1 MMKLGKFIAGLGIGA
16 AVGMLFA
23 PKKGSELRDELKE
36 KGTKAYDSAKNMTKE
51 DVQALLDKSI
61 DEIKRAIDEFDMD
74 EFKETTGQ
82 KLAEVKAKLE
92 DLATTVQ
99 NSDEYAQFKD
109 SVKKVSNDIGDR
121 VEEIKT
127 KIKDKDFAGMKAI
140 DKGINDIEEELDII
154 IEDLKD

>member
-1 MMKLGKFIAGLGIGA
+1 MKLGKFIAGLGIGA

-36 KGTKAYDSAKNMTKE
+36 KSSKAYDSAKNMTKE
-51 DVQALLDKSI
+51 DVQELLNKSI

-92 DLATTVQ
+92 DLAKTVQ
-99 NSDEYAQFKD
+99 DSDEYAQFKD
-109 SVKKVSNDIGDR
+109 SVKKVSNDIGDK
-121 VEEIKT
+121 VNEIKT
-127 KIKDKDFAGMKAI
+127 KIKDQDFAGMKAI
-140 DKGINDIEEELDII
+140 DEGINDIEDELDII

>member
-1 MMKLGKFIAGLGIGA
+1 MKLGKFIAGLGIGA

-36 KGTKAYDSAKNMTKE
+36 KSSKAYDSAKNMTKE
-51 DVQALLDKSI
+51 DVQEVLNKSI

-82 KLAEVKAKLE
+82 KLADVKTKLE
-92 DLATTVQ
+92 GLAKTVQ
-99 NSDEYAQFKD
+99 ESDEYAQFKD
-109 SVKKVSNDIGDR
+109 SVKKVSNDIGDK
-121 VEEIKT
+121 VNEIKT
-127 KIKDKDFAGMKAI
+127 KIKDQDFAGMKAI
-140 DKGINDIEEELDII
+140 DEGIDDIEDELDII

>member
-1 MMKLGKFIAGLGIGA
+1 MKLGKFIAGLGIGA
-16 AVGMLFA
+16 VVGMLFA
-23 PKKGSELRDELKE
+23 PKKGSELREELKE

-51 DVQALLDKSI
+51 DVQDIINTAI
-61 DEIKRAIDEFDMD
+61 DEVKRTIDEFDMD
-74 EFKETTGQ
+74 EFKATTGQ
-82 KLAEVKAKLE
+82 KLADVKTKLE

-109 SVKKVSNDIGDR
+109 SVKKVSDDLGSK

-127 KIKDKDFAGMKAI
+127 KVKEKDFAAMEAI
-140 DKGINDIEEELDII
+140 DKGIDEIEDELDVI

>member
-1 MMKLGKFIAGLGIGA
+1 MKLGRFIAGLGIGA

-36 KGTKAYDSAKNMTKE
+36 KGSKAYDNAKNMTKE
-51 DVQALLDKSI
+51 DVQDLLNKSI
-61 DEIKRAIDEFDMD
+61 DEVKRAIDEFDME

-92 DLATTVQ
+92 DLAKTVQ

-109 SVKKVSNDIGDR
+109 SVKKVSNDIGDK
-121 VEEIKT
+121 VNEIKT
-127 KIKDKDFAGMKAI
+127 KIKDQDFAGMKAV
-140 DKGINDIEEELDII
+140 DEGINDIGDELDII

>member
-1 MMKLGKFIAGLGIGA
+1 MKLGKFIAGLGIGA

-36 KGTKAYDSAKNMTKE
+36 KGSKAYDSAKNMTKE

-82 KLAEVKAKLE
+82 KLAEVKTKLE
-92 DLATTVQ
+92 DLAKTVQ

-109 SVKKVSNDIGDR
+109 SVKKVSTDIGDK

-127 KIKDKDFAGMKAI
+127 KIKEKDFAGMKAI
-140 DKGINDIEEELDII
+140 DEGIDNIEEELDII